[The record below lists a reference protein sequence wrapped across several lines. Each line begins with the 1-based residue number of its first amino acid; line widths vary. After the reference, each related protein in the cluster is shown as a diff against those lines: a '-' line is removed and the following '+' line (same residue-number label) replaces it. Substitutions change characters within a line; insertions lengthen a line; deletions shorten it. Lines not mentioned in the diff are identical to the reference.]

1 MSFGDAL
8 SDNITPWLHILA
20 VAVWV
25 GPQFM
30 MFIAAVPAIRTIED
44 QQTRA
49 RVMRTIVTRFGW
61 MAWAAMAVIVLSG
74 ISNLFQ
80 VGEDA
85 PFDLWSSDYKWFHL
99 FSMKMVLVG
108 FMVALTAVHTFI
120 VGPKQLALNE
130 SPNADPAELSRLRRA
145 SIMISGVSL
154 LFAIVVILVAMIVA
168 DHEYSFQEN

>member
-20 VAVWV
+20 VTVWV

-49 RVMRTIVTRFGW
+49 RVMRTITTRFGW

-80 VGEDA
+80 VGSDA
-85 PFDLWSSDYKWFHL
+85 PFSLWSTDFRWFHL
-99 FSMKMVLVG
+99 FSLKMVLVG

-120 VGPKQLALNE
+120 VGPRQLELSE
-130 SPNADPAELSRLRRA
+130 SESADPAELARLRR
-145 SIMISGVSL
+145 SSMMISGVAL

-168 DHEYSFQEN
+168 DHEYSFQET